1 MEHDSYNKH
10 KISEGDQRFRGDF
23 LLFRTEIAARVNSS
37 NSHQQRRL
45 FDVLKCHK

>member
-10 KISEGDQRFRGDF
+10 EISEGERFRGDF

-37 NSHQQRRL
+37 DSHQQRRL